1 MSSNMAKMVQMRS
14 VANNLYKRYDELKTM
29 DSNLENEN
37 EMFQVIEMMSLLLPK
52 LKKLEYEYEYDMEPS
67 INKLFE

>member
-1 MSSNMAKMVQMRS
+1 MAKMVQMRS